1 MRGRGAHPQDVDL
14 AILKF
19 AADGAAVE
27 LYLNRDRQEPGVL
40 TEIPLLWFAGA

>member
-1 MRGRGAHPQDVDL
+1 MHGRDAHPQDVV

-27 LYLNRDRQEPGVL
+27 LYFKADRQEPGV
-40 TEIPLLWFAGA
+40 